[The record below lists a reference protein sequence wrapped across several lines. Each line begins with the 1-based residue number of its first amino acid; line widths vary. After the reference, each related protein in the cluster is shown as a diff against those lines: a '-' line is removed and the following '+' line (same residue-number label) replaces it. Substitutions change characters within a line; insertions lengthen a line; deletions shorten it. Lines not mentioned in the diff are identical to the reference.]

1 MSHKLTS
8 SAILDMLNIE
18 RADTIHR
25 LRRLI
30 ADIDLLRYAHPA
42 DLQIAL
48 RGAEQEAQAVL
59 DEMIDEERIGIRDER
74 DAVQA
79 DIDNRG
85 G

>member
-8 SAILDMLNIE
+8 ADVLDMLNIE
-18 RADTIHR
+18 RCDTIQR
-25 LRRLI
+25 LKRLI

-42 DLQIAL
+42 DLAIAL
-48 RGAEQEAQAVL
+48 RGAEQEAQSVL

-79 DIDNRG
+79 DSENRG